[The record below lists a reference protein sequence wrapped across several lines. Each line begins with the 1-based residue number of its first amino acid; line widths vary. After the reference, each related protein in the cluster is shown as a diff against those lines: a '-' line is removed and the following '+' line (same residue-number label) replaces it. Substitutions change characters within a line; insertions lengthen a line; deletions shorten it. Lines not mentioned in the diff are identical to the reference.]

1 MERLSYFL
9 LKGARCEGKKIPILA
24 PRACSFK
31 PCLGE
36 CFHGSHPE
44 TLDVRLRSLRRV
56 VRRVM
61 RVALR
66 DVSVVR
72 GFLVVPCGVLVGVS

>member
-1 MERLSYFL
+1 
-9 LKGARCEGKKIPILA
+9 
-24 PRACSFK
+24 
-31 PCLGE
+31 
-36 CFHGSHPE
+36 
-44 TLDVRLRSLRRV
+44 
-56 VRRVM
+56 M

>member
-1 MERLSYFL
+1 MPVYAQGLR
-9 LKGARCEGKKIPILA
+9 KK
-24 PRACSFK
+24 PRAWRWSLRATAIRQF
-31 PCLGE
+31 PL
-36 CFHGSHPE
+36 PPYN
-44 TLDVRLRSLRRV
+44 VRLRSLRRV

-72 GFLVVPCGVLVGVS
+72 GFLVVPCGVLVG